1 MTDTLVLKNKLV
13 MPQEGTYLEL
23 DQDEMEY
30 VDGGQSILIGK
41 YSSSDNG
48 GIEYLSLMA
57 YSHLACCVT
66 FSLLT
71 FISTVAAAVA
81 SPCLPAAILA
91 ASCGFVSSVF
101 MSLFTGLALSAFN
114 ALEDAIYA
122 MRQGKSYSVYEN
134 KFLFIVTG
142 YSVRY

>member
-13 MPQEGTYLEL
+13 MPQTGTYLEF

-30 VDGGQSILIGK
+30 VYDGHSVLIGT
-41 YSSSDNG
+41 YSSGDNDE
-48 GIEYLSLMA
+48 IDYLSCMA
-57 YSHLACCVT
+57 YSHLAYFVT
-66 FSLLT
+66 FS
-71 FISTVAAAVA
+71 AVTLA
-81 SPCLPAAILA
+81 FAVSSSVTSACLPASII
-91 ASCGFVSSVF
+91 SSICGFASS
-101 MSLFTGLALSAFN
+101 LITGIFTGLANSAFN

-122 MRQGKSYSVYEN
+122 MKNGRTYSVYVN